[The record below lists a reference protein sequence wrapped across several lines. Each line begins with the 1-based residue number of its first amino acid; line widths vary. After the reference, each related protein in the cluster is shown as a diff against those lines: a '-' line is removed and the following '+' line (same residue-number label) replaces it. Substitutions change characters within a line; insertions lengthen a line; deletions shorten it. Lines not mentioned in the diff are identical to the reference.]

1 MGRWLEHSVI
11 VKVDAPLERVWA
23 VWSNLAAMPRWMRW
37 IESVRELDNPTL
49 TEWTLVAQGF
59 RFTWK
64 ARITRKVERQQL
76 HWESVA
82 GLPTRGA
89 ARFYPEDDGACVK
102 LSVAYVLPFV
112 LAPLMDARLLG
123 GVVEKE
129 LRANLERF
137 KELVE
142 AEPAD
147 DGSELVPSC
156 P

>member
-1 MGRWLEHSVI
+1 MARWLEHSVI
-11 VKVDAPLERVWA
+11 VKVDAPLEKVWA

-37 IESVRELDNPTL
+37 IESVRELEDPTL

-82 GLPTRGA
+82 GLPTKGA
-89 ARFYPEDDGACVK
+89 ARFYEEDDGASVK
-102 LSVAYVLPFV
+102 LGIAYALPVV

-123 GVVEKE
+123 GLVEKE
-129 LRANLERF
+129 LQANLEHF
-137 KELVE
+137 KALVE
-142 AEPAD
+142 ADPVD
-147 DGSELVPSC
+147 DTPFSPSRR
-156 P
+156 

>member
-1 MGRWLEHSVI
+1 MARWLEHSVT
-11 VKVDAPLERVWA
+11 VKVDAPLEKVWA

-37 IESVRELDNPTL
+37 IESVRELEDPNL

-89 ARFYPEDDGACVK
+89 ARFYEEDDGASVK
-102 LSVAYVLPFV
+102 LGIAYALPVV

-123 GVVEKE
+123 GLVEKE
-129 LRANLERF
+129 LQVNLEHF
-137 KELVE
+137 KALVE
-142 AEPAD
+142 ADPAD
-147 DGSELVPSC
+147 GSTFSSSHR
-156 P
+156 